1 MSQRGP
7 RDDRVSSE
15 YWAGAIDV
23 LTRSVEKF
31 KPFSHQ
37 FRADDV
43 RAGAM
48 RTTANF
54 ENALFLLGA
63 RYSAG
68 FPVSALVAD
77 LESVVTVWET
87 WNRYAAPFRTRPSRW
102 TRRTSQQADLLLRV
116 VVVVGGAVVGV
127 DSTLTERL
135 VGIVDAAGGA
145 DPVLGTLLGVE
156 PVRDRAWHKRRS
168 RTSRRQR
175 LRSQIMLWRRW
186 TATCRRG
193 RRTFRS
199 SGGRQRSRPCRAI
212 SSRRTS
218 GTGRGEAAGS
228 WWPRPR
234 RHEPA
239 EVTVL
244 PSRPRRRRVT
254 ASDETR
260 TQQERQRGLASPRE
274 GEAKVLRVW
283 AFELAALNAERRRP
297 AVGSRSPLAPV
308 DLFQ

>member
-68 FPVSALVAD
+68 LPVSALVAD

-87 WNRYAAPFRTRPSRW
+87 WNRYAAVPDSAFPLDPQDFANKPTYYYALWLSSVARC
-102 TRRTSQQADLLLRV
+102 
-116 VVVVGGAVVGV
+116 VGV

-156 PVRDRAWHKRRS
+156 PVRDRAWHKRPFQNLAS
-168 RTSRRQR
+168 AT
-175 LRSQIMLWRRW
+175 
-186 TATCRRG
+186 TAEPDHAVAALDRYL
-193 RRTFRS
+193 
-199 SGGRQRSRPCRAI
+199 QAWQKNI
-212 SSRRTS
+212 SFIWWAPALQAVQGDQFETYF
-218 GTGRGEAAGS
+218 GYWAWEAAGLVV
-228 WWPRPR
+228 
-234 RHEPA
+234 A
-239 EVTVL
+239 
-244 PSRPRRRRVT
+244 
-254 ASDETR
+254 
-260 TQQERQRGLASPRE
+260 RGLDDTSLRKSPFYPADLVDARHRE
-274 GEAKVLRVW
+274 
-283 AFELAALNAERRRP
+283 
-297 AVGSRSPLAPV
+297 
-308 DLFQ
+308 